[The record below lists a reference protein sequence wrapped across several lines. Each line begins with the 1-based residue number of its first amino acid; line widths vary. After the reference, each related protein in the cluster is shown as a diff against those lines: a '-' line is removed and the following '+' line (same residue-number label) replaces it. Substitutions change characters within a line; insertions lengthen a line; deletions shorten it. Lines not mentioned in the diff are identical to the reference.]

1 MSCPSKCHPHYCP
14 FDSPACPQQCK
25 CACNKI
31 KPDCVSITAQEALNI
46 PELKFHRTKTGIPVE
61 GISTRERIFGIPYD
75 PRKDFAV
82 PVPQRDIDLYLKE
95 NYEHIENPV
104 LKDFVAESCCS
115 KECSCILGPNC
126 RCRRPEERKGDPR
139 Y

>member
-1 MSCPSKCHPHYCP
+1 MIDEDLQKFSESRVMRTIAIGRVPIRNLPKTDKTQAFYIRQHH
-14 FDSPACPQQCK
+14 D
-25 CACNKI
+25 
-31 KPDCVSITAQEALNI
+31 
-46 PELKFHRTKTGIPVE
+46 ELKFHRTKTGIPVE

-126 RCRRPEERKGDPR
+126 RCRRPEERKGDQR